1 VATTKVY
8 LQTILKNHIKPLLFF
23 AKIMKILN
31 PATIDPTRITN
42 IVFDWGGVITN
53 INYHATVDAFSKIGH
68 YNFEKF
74 FTHHHQDNLFKN
86 FEKGLVKPEELI
98 TSISNEIGKDISR
111 KDIEI
116 AWCAMLL
123 DTPPARLEIL
133 KKLKDKYKIY
143 LLSNTNSIHANY
155 YTNLLRKLYNID
167 FPFLFQ
173 KVYYS
178 YEVGMRKPDLEIF
191 EFVITDSRLDPQ
203 STLFID
209 DTEINIQSAD
219 AVGMQ
224 ALFLKSDYS
233 IEKIFN
239 SWVE

>member
-1 VATTKVY
+1 
-8 LQTILKNHIKPLLFF
+8 
-23 AKIMKILN
+23 MKILN

-53 INYHATVDAFSKIGH
+53 IDYHATVGAFSKIGH
-68 YNFEKF
+68 PSFEKY
-74 FTHHHQDNLFKN
+74 FTHHYQDDFFKN

-98 TSISNEIGKDISR
+98 ASISKEIGKEISL
-111 KDIEI
+111 KDIEA

-123 DTPPARLEIL
+123 DTPPTRLEIL
-133 KKLKDKYKIY
+133 KKLREKFKIFI
-143 LLSNTNSIHANY
+143 LSNTNSIHVNY
-155 YTNLLRKLYNID
+155 YENLLKKKYKID
-167 FPFLFQ
+167 FPSIFH

-178 YEVGMRKPDLEIF
+178 FELGMRKPDIEIF
-191 EFVITDSRLDPQ
+191 EFVLTDSKLDAQ

-224 ALFLKSDYS
+224 ALYLTSDYS
-233 IEKIFN
+233 LEQIFN